1 MPTSK
6 GRRALV
12 ASLLMLLACLS
23 SGFVS
28 ALAEEIVSDPAP
40 ETPPASTETTVTTT
54 PPEPPAPTIED
65 DPAPEAEPS
74 TSTTTTSP
82 APATP
87 TTATPTSTPP
97 TSRPS
102 ATTTSTARTNT
113 PVTIGAAV
121 TPTTLRSTT
130 STTLGTTTTQSA
142 AVVGASAP
150 ASTSRGAPTT
160 TTTTVVART
169 AAAPAPAAPAA
180 TATATDAPALAD
192 TTTAGAPDTQASVSL
207 DLGGVGGKPSQSLL
221 IIVLITLLAVAPALL
236 IMLTSFTRIVIVL
249 SLTRNALGLH
259 TIPPNQVIVGL
270 AMFLSFFVMSPT
282 FGDINRDA
290 IQPLLKGEKTQA
302 QAYESAVTPLRTFM
316 LKQTRK
322 GELAMFSAAANG
334 GQRPEKPEDVGLAAL
349 IPAFILSELKTAF
362 IIGFVIFIPFLV
374 IDIVVSSS
382 LMSMG
387 MMMLPPVF
395 VSLPFKL
402 LLFVMVDG
410 WGLVVRSLLKSFA

>member
-1 MPTSK
+1 M
-6 GRRALV
+6 
-12 ASLLMLLACLS
+12 
-23 SGFVS
+23 
-28 ALAEEIVSDPAP
+28 
-40 ETPPASTETTVTTT
+40 TT
-54 PPEPPAPTIED
+54 
-65 DPAPEAEPS
+65 
-74 TSTTTTSP
+74 
-82 APATP
+82 
-87 TTATPTSTPP
+87 
-97 TSRPS
+97 
-102 ATTTSTARTNT
+102 
-113 PVTIGAAV
+113 
-121 TPTTLRSTT
+121 
-130 STTLGTTTTQSA
+130 TTLGTTTTTALS
-142 AVVGASAP
+142 
-150 ASTSRGAPTT
+150 
-160 TTTTVVART
+160 RT
-169 AAAPAPAAPAA
+169 AAAPAAAAEGP
-180 TATATDAPALAD
+180 TAAPALAD
-192 TTTAGAPDTQASVSL
+192 TTTAGAPDSQASVSL

-282 FGDINRDA
+282 FGDINREA

-334 GQRPEKPEDVGLAAL
+334 GKRPDKPEDVGLAAL